1 MNDKIVQF
9 KDESCRDLALVGGK
23 GANLGRLT
31 QAGFTVPPGFCV
43 TTLAYSAFLT
53 AAGLDSA
60 IGAILQSV
68 DYARP
73 TALEESVTQIRHLI
87 ENAEMPVDIAADIV
101 AAYRALGPDLYVA
114 VRSSGTAEDLA
125 EASFAGMHDTYL
137 DMRGADGVIDA
148 VKRCWASLWTAR
160 ATAYRHD
167 KGFDHLRTRLAVVVQ
182 TMVESEVSGV
192 MFTANPMTAETD
204 ETVINAS
211 WGLGEAIVQGIAT
224 PDEYVLKSST
234 LKILQCRTGAKE
246 VRISRDRTR
255 DSGTVTE
262 VVAAAEREK
271 RSLSDSQA
279 SALAELGRRVTEYYD
294 GIPQDIEWALAGG
307 VFYLLQSRPVTG
319 IDFSWDSEVDAW
331 QRTPEDTDV
340 VWTRA
345 MADEVWTGA
354 VTPLMYSWRAYLWQ
368 VAHIHLSEAWEL
380 GEDTTNMWFWKY
392 HKGEAYYNTTLH
404 QRLVERSCPPPFRPA
419 MTGNVLPSQRE
430 AATKAPFDY
439 LSYLRKYGKMQ
450 AFLPK
455 EGVLGWYAEFEQVI
469 PGWYDRACGATDEQL
484 RQMSDRQLRT
494 YIDDMVEF
502 EGKFYV
508 NFWVPFWIYGRDS
521 ISALAGVIA
530 AWYDGENKKALVE
543 LMTGVPKRTITMEE
557 NLEIWDLAEAIR
569 LSPEINALF
578 KAHEGAAFFDQL
590 DHSKEGRAFKEKY
603 DDFVKKRGHRGHADR
618 DMYFPRRCE
627 DPNVDYRTF
636 KVMLTTAGMADPHA
650 REEEIN
656 RRRAVVADE
665 VADNIRKKPFGG
677 LKAEVFKFVLDYAL
691 KFLMARDNERFL
703 MDRTTFSIK
712 QGYLEM
718 NRRMMARGLFES
730 ERDFYFL
737 SRDELYELLE
747 GRVRFPSLIKPKIA
761 ARMRNFD
768 RFNRKEVQ
776 PPMHLQR
783 GKAVDLSTDD
793 AADVAS
799 GVLRGAGTSGC
810 SYTGRARVVKSL
822 DEIGTVQSGEILV
835 CNSTDPG
842 WTPVFIVIKG
852 LVLET
857 GGMLAHGSCLSRE
870 YGIPAV
876 QIPGAISHIPDG
888 AWVTVNG
895 DTGVVT
901 IHPEDPKSIDP
912 QHQIAA

>member
-1 MNDKIVQF
+1 MSQTILKFDDPLCCALN
-9 KDESCRDLALVGGK
+9 LAGGK

-31 QAGFTVPPGFCV
+31 QAGFAVPPGFCIAAPV
-43 TTLAYSAFLT
+43 YAECLT
-53 AAGLDSA
+53 AAGLDAA
-60 IGAILQSV
+60 IAQILESV
-68 DYARP
+68 DYSQPAMLEDSVAR
-73 TALEESVTQIRHLI
+73 IRGLI
-87 ENAEMPVDIAADIV
+87 EAAEMPAAIAGDIAA
-101 AAYRALGPDLYVA
+101 AYQALGADIYVA

-137 DMRGADGVIDA
+137 DMRGAAGVIDA

-192 MFTANPMTAETD
+192 MFTANPMTAETS

-224 PDEYVLKSST
+224 PDEYIIKT
-234 LKILQCRTGAKE
+234 ATMKILERRTGAKE
-246 VRISRDRTR
+246 VRIVRDRSTGAGTITQTVPQSER
-255 DSGTVTE
+255 D
-262 VVAAAEREK
+262 K

-279 SALAELGRRVTEYYD
+279 ATLARLGRAVTEYYD
-294 GIPQDIEWALAGG
+294 GFPQDIEWALADGK
-307 VFYLLQSRPVTG
+307 FYLLQSRPVTG
-319 IDFSWDSEVDAW
+319 IDFAWDSDADGW

-340 VWTRA
+340 IWTRA

-368 VAHIHLSEAWEL
+368 LAHEHLSEAWEL
-380 GEDTTNMWFWKY
+380 GDASKMWFWKY

-404 QRLVERSCPPPFRPA
+404 QRIVERACPPPFRPVMA
-419 MTGNVLPSQRE
+419 GNVLPNQRE
-430 AATKAPFDY
+430 AAVKAPFDY

-455 EGVLGWYAEFEQVI
+455 EGFLGWYKEFEQVI
-469 PGWYDRACGATDEQL
+469 PGWFGQACCVPDEQL
-484 RQMSDRQLRT
+484 RNFSDHELRN
-494 YIDDMVEF
+494 YIDEMIEF
-502 EGKFYV
+502 EGKFYI

-521 ISALAGVIA
+521 ISALVNVVTE
-530 AWYDGENKKALVE
+530 WYDGANKKAIVE

-557 NLEIWDLAEAIR
+557 NLEIWDLAESIR
-569 LSPEINALF
+569 QSPEVYALF
-578 KAHEGAAFFDQL
+578 KTHEGAAFFAQL
-590 DHSKEGRAFKEKY
+590 EHSKAGRAFKEKY
-603 DDFVKKRGHRGHADR
+603 TEFLNKRAHRGHADR

-656 RRRAVVADE
+656 RRREVVAEE
-665 VADNIRKKPFGG
+665 VAENIRKKPFGAI
-677 LKAEVFKFVLDYAL
+677 KAEVFKYVLDYAL

-712 QGYLEM
+712 LGYLEI
-718 NRRMMARGLFES
+718 NRRLRERGLFDS
-730 ERDFYFL
+730 DRDFYFL
-737 SRDELYELLE
+737 TRQELYDVMEN
-747 GRVRFPSLIKPKIA
+747 RVRHPALVKPKIA

-768 RFNRKEVQ
+768 RFNAKQTQ
-776 PPMHLQR
+776 PPMYIQR
-783 GKAVDLSTDD
+783 GKAIDLSTED
-793 AADVAS
+793 AADISS
-799 GVLRGAGTSGC
+799 GVLRGAGTSGGT
-810 SYTGRARVVKSL
+810 YTGRARVVKSL
-822 DEIGTVQSGEILV
+822 DEIGAVQSGEILV

-876 QIPGAISHIPDG
+876 QVAGAISHIPDG
-888 AWVTVNG
+888 ALLTVNG
-895 DTGVVT
+895 DTGIVT
-901 IHPEDPKSIDP
+901 IHPEDPDSVVPD
-912 QHQIAA
+912 HRLAA